1 MWRTGQ
7 AGAEVE
13 VQRMCQV
20 EGQGMCWFERKGW
33 VEAQRTCFVEGRRKG
48 WVEAAAGWRL
58 PMLEEMPGQGL
69 EC

>member
-1 MWRTGQ
+1 MGQ

-13 VQRMCQV
+13 GRRMCQV
-20 EGQGMCWFERKGW
+20 EEQRMCWFERKGW
-33 VEAQRTCFVEGRRKG
+33 VEAQRTCLVGGRRRG

>member
-1 MWRTGQ
+1 
-7 AGAEVE
+7 
-13 VQRMCQV
+13 MCQV
-20 EGQGMCWFERKGW
+20 EEQRMCWFERKGL
-33 VEAQRTCFVEGRRKG
+33 VEAQRTCLVGGRRRG